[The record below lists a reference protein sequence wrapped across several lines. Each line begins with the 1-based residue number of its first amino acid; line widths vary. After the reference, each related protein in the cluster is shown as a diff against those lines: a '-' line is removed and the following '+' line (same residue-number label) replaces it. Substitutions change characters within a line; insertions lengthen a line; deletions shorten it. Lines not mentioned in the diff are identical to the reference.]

1 MNDWDDRAIDAALH
15 ELHGSKAPDLSAR
28 VLLALQEEQ
37 PAPLPTLASTPRRL
51 PWLRVAAVLLV
62 AVLVGLGAA
71 LLLVHRSSPQ
81 PVVQEVAIAIEVLA
95 GEVAC
100 DGASVDVDTAPPAK
114 VVQRATAG
122 STIAFVAGRGRR
134 IWCPRP
140 STFRLGT
147 FGVITVVRD
156 SELEVKDMEISK
168 VQGVV
173 MASSLTLAVVAGVI
187 TWQSLTRSEAAA
199 TGDVVTMSAG
209 GAPPAALVA
218 ENAELRR
225 RVDEL
230 ERQNRELS
238 LDRERQPVSDQA
250 STPATTVEAPPAPAA
265 SSMAF
270 SDPRFADALAKI
282 DWATM
287 GAVTHEMT
295 PVLAE
300 LVEAM
305 TKEDAELPV
314 DLAIK
319 VQQLNSK
326 LLEQVPALLAAEVPG
341 FGANGSYTHPLVVAN
356 TLASTLQA
364 AGQPM
369 TSTQHQRLAG
379 LVNAFSA
386 EAQSIADSAHEVALD
401 QLLAETEMKDRFFT
415 EMGVALTPEQ
425 TKTIHPGGPS
435 GYDGASLC
443 DTGVTMRAHMQPIE
457 AKNPADFAGS
467 VTRTLS
473 QELGLDE
480 ATEQKVRDIITRGTA
495 ADELWR
501 DPAAAAEL
509 SQAHF
514 LRAGRTKTALRHQVQ
529 WMRMIRQQVQLTP
542 EQLKKLGKM
551 SRVLV
556 PLPR

>member
-1 MNDWDDRAIDAALH
+1 MNDWEDRAIDAALH

-37 PAPLPTLASTPRRL
+37 PAPLPTLVLTPRRP

-62 AVLVGLGAA
+62 ALLVGLGAA

-81 PVVQEVAIAIEVLA
+81 PVAQEMAIAIEVLF

-100 DGASVDVDTAPPAK
+100 HGASIGVGAAPPEK
-114 VVQRATAG
+114 LVQRATAG
-122 STIAFVAGRGRR
+122 STLAFVAGRGRR

-238 LDRERQPVSDQA
+238 IDRERQPVSDRA
-250 STPATTVEAPPAPAA
+250 STPAATVEAPPAPAA

-287 GAVTHEMT
+287 GAVTNEMT

-305 TKEDAELPV
+305 TEEGAELPV

-326 LLEQVPALLAAEVPG
+326 LLEQVPALLAAKVPG

-356 TLASTLQA
+356 TLASTLHA

-369 TSTQHQRLAG
+369 TTAQQQRLAG

-401 QLLAETEMKDRFFT
+401 QLLAETEMKDRFFS
-415 EMGVALTPEQ
+415 EVSVALTPEQ

-435 GYDGASLC
+435 GYDGASLF
-443 DTGVTMRAHMQPIE
+443 DTGVTMRAHMQPVE
-457 AKNPADFAGS
+457 AKNPADFARS
-467 VTRTLS
+467 VTRNLS

-480 ATEQKVRDIITRGTA
+480 ATEQKVRDIIARGAA

-529 WMRMIRQQVQLTP
+529 WMRMIRQQAQLTP